1 RDWSSD
7 VCSSDLILVIFF
19 WGWCLFLLRSGS
31 LLLNIFFGVVIKFFL
46 CGLFFGDSFSASL
59 GFLCFVVFSR
69 SGFFFMIALFRLR
82 LSRFFTWFFLLSR
95 SFLFF
100 FLRLFIFLSA
110 GVDGLHI

>member
-1 RDWSSD
+1 M
-7 VCSSDLILVIFF
+7 CILVIFF
-19 WGWCLFLLRSGS
+19 WGRGLFLLRSGS

-69 SGFFFMIALFRLR
+69 SGFFFMNALFRLR
-82 LSRFFTWFFLLSR
+82 LLSRFFTWFFLLSR

-110 GVDGLHI
+110 RVDGLHI